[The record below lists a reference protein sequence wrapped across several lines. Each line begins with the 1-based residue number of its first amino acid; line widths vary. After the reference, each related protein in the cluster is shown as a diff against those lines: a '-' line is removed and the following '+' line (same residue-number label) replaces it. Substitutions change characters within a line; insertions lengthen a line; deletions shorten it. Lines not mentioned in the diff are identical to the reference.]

1 MEVMKR
7 VLCSLILVLLLFF
20 ASGAGAYEI
29 LLYANLTQLP
39 LEDGVVLRID
49 LGGHE
54 LMEEEWGNILESSEN
69 IVLLPSLSDIEK
81 RISFLEENKEKVLG
95 IVVSDSFSE
104 EQPVFSPFLSFTH
117 NYHQVLIFN
126 FLHDD
131 PDVPWDEYLKET
143 EEADSIIVVGT
154 GGNLPL
160 LREKF
165 SAEGEK
171 VQFVERDSS
180 PDFQEKLSVE
190 EKPLLFFFYSSRC
203 PSCRHLK
210 DEVVPPVL
218 DKYKDKIKV
227 IYLDYLFSE
236 NYKKLVEWEEHWQV
250 ENKTSVEAFSDA
262 GFVAE
267 EDEKEF
273 ASRLE
278 ELIQKTIESEKK
290 EVSPPPPG
298 EDLIFRRFEGF
309 TPWVIIGAGFLDGLN
324 PCAFATIVFMVNL
337 LLLLG
342 HSRRRILEIGLTYS
356 ITVFVTYLL
365 LGLGLFQFWHVLSA
379 YQTASRILYL
389 IMALLLLVFAAL
401 SIKDAIQYKKKGK
414 ETDMTLGLPE
424 SWRRRINQYLKNSF
438 TEKNLVVAAILS
450 GFVISLLEAGCTG
463 QVYLPTIMYIARE
476 TPYRWQALG
485 YLLLYNAFF
494 ILPLLV
500 VFFAIFWGSQS
511 KALVDFAR
519 KNIVFSKIALAI
531 LFVCLS
537 LLLLKGALF

>member
-1 MEVMKR
+1 MKR
-7 VLCSLILVLLLFF
+7 VLYSLILVLLLFF
-20 ASGAGAYEI
+20 SSGAGAYEI
-29 LLYANLTQLP
+29 LLYANLTQP
-39 LEDGVVLRID
+39 PPEDGVVLRID

-54 LMEEEWGNILESSEN
+54 LMEEEWGNILEGSEN
-69 IVLLPSLSDIEK
+69 TVLLPSLSDIEK
-81 RISFLEENKEKVLG
+81 KISFLEENKGKVLG
-95 IVVSDSFSE
+95 IVVSDLFSE

-117 NYHQVLIFN
+117 NYHQILIFN

-154 GGNLPL
+154 GENLPL
-160 LREKF
+160 LQEKF
-165 SAEGEK
+165 SSGGEK
-171 VQFVERDSS
+171 VQFIERDSS
-180 PDFQEKLSVE
+180 PDFQKELFVE

-203 PSCRHLK
+203 PSCRRLK
-210 DEVVPPVL
+210 DEVVPPVV

-273 ASRLE
+273 ASQLE

-290 EVSPPPPG
+290 EVSPPPGG

-401 SIKDAIQYKKKGK
+401 SIKDAIQYKKGGK
-414 ETDMTLGLPE
+414 ETDMALGLPE

>member
-1 MEVMKR
+1 MKR

-95 IVVSDSFSE
+95 IVVSDLFSE

>member
-1 MEVMKR
+1 MKR

-81 RISFLEENKEKVLG
+81 KISFLEENKEKVLG
-95 IVVSDSFSE
+95 IVVSDLFSE

>member
-1 MEVMKR
+1 MKR

-154 GGNLPL
+154 GENLPL

>member
-1 MEVMKR
+1 MKR

-95 IVVSDSFSE
+95 IVVSDLFSE

-424 SWRRRINQYLKNSF
+424 SWKRRINQYLKNSF

>member
-1 MEVMKR
+1 MKR

-95 IVVSDSFSE
+95 IVVSDLFSE

-203 PSCRHLK
+203 PSCRRLK

>member
-1 MEVMKR
+1 MKR

>member
-1 MEVMKR
+1 MNR

-54 LMEEEWGNILESSEN
+54 LMEEEWGNILEGSEN

-81 RISFLEENKEKVLG
+81 RISFLEENKEKVIG
-95 IVVSDSFSE
+95 IVVSDLFSE

-117 NYHQVLIFN
+117 NYHRVLIFN

-463 QVYLPTIMYIARE
+463 QVYLPTIMYIAGE
-476 TPYRWQALG
+476 TPDRCQASV
-485 YLLLYNAFF
+485 YLLPNYAFS

>member
-1 MEVMKR
+1 MKR

-95 IVVSDSFSE
+95 IVVSDLFSE

-438 TEKNLVVAAILS
+438 TEKNLVVAAVLS

>member
-1 MEVMKR
+1 MKR

-95 IVVSDSFSE
+95 IVVSDLFSE
-104 EQPVFSPFLSFTH
+104 EQPVFSPFLSFTY
-117 NYHQVLIFN
+117 NYHRVLIFN

>member
-104 EQPVFSPFLSFTH
+104 EQPVFSPFLSFTY
-117 NYHQVLIFN
+117 NYHRVLIFN